1 VLKHL
6 NPVLASIPAHM
17 VTMTQPNQL
26 CLPVAKNGV
35 IPSADI
41 LQLIRFID
49 LECYNVDPGA
59 HPSVALNLKQLNP
72 QLLGIAPH
80 NMTLVA
86 SPRQM
91 CVPVRKNNQPIPANV
106 LNIVQWIDLE
116 KFAAAPPVL
125 IPPVNVTLTHLNPL
139 FATLPPVPV
148 TLRQA
153 SALQVPVSKNGTP
166 PPLP

>member
-1 VLKHL
+1 
-6 NPVLASIPAHM
+6 
-17 VTMTQPNQL
+17 
-26 CLPVAKNGV
+26 
-35 IPSADI
+35 
-41 LQLIRFID
+41 
-49 LECYNVDPGA
+49 
-59 HPSVALNLKQLNP
+59 
-72 QLLGIAPH
+72 
-80 NMTLVA
+80 MTLVA

-116 KFAAAPPVL
+116 KFAASPLVL
-125 IPPVNVTLTHLNPL
+125 IPPVNVMLTHLNPL

-166 PPLP
+166 PPPP